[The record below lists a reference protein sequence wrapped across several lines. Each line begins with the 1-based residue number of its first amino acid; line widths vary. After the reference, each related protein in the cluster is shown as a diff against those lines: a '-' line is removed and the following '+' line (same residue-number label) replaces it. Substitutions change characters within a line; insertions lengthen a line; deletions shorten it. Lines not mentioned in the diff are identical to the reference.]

1 MLFGSRGAA
10 AVGAMLGLQLVIL
23 CFSLGPLLEIS
34 AFCSGTAG
42 DRLASIFGGVHVLL
56 LFLLVVGVCSF
67 RFTRLRR
74 FACTCCSL
82 WQLPGAR
89 HAH

>member
-1 MLFGSRGAA
+1 
-10 AVGAMLGLQLVIL
+10 MLGLQLIIL
-23 CFSLGPLLEIS
+23 FFSLGPLVEIS

-67 RFTRLRR
+67 RFKRLRLPY
-74 FACTCCSL
+74 AASL
-82 WQLPGAR
+82 LIGLCALPVQAQLVSDGQLHCDIP
-89 HAH
+89 